1 MQNASYQSMRT
12 SALSGYA
19 EKAAHLS
26 RLTKLCSDSLQLHYQ
41 GESDSEPV
49 YTELLEVSRL
59 LEQISLELS
68 ELPTVNPWQLLFPFI
83 DKEG

>member
-1 MQNASYQSMRT
+1 MQNASYQSVRT

-26 RLTKLCSDSLQLHYQ
+26 RLTKLCSDSLKLHYQ
-41 GESDSEPV
+41 GHIHSDPV
-49 YTELLEVSRL
+49 YIELLEVFRQ

-68 ELPTVNPWQLLFPFI
+68 ELPTIKPWQYLLPFM
-83 DKEG
+83 KREG